1 MSSFLSG
8 YLRQIG
14 RSLLIAAALGVPSL
28 LFMGEVGQML
38 AFLAGSFTAALYF
51 WQLAQRLL
59 RASRASRGSVAAGRR
74 QVQIGLVLMLTL
86 IFAVLWAA
94 STVGVQHFYAAVGG
108 FLLVHFVMMA
118 HLILREMRSDKQNGD
133 FPQGR

>member
-1 MSSFLSG
+1 MSSRFS
-8 YLRQIG
+8 YAREQSEEEYEQFFIG
-14 RSLLIAAALGVPSL
+14 VSQAD
-28 LFMGEVGQML
+28 
-38 AFLAGSFTAALYF
+38 
-51 WQLAQRLL
+51 
-59 RASRASRGSVAAGRR
+59 R
-74 QVQIGLVLMLTL
+74 QVAPYCSSAWCAVSSLYGRGGADAGLLTL

>member
-59 RASRASRGSVAAGRR
+59 RASRGSVAAGRR

-94 STVGVQHFYAAVGG
+94 STVGVQHFYAAIGG

>member
-1 MSSFLSG
+1 
-8 YLRQIG
+8 
-14 RSLLIAAALGVPSL
+14 
-28 LFMGEVGQML
+28 ML

-59 RASRASRGSVAAGRR
+59 RASRGSVAAGRR

>member
-1 MSSFLSG
+1 MSRFLSG

-59 RASRASRGSVAAGRR
+59 RASRGSVAAGQR

>member
-28 LFMGEVGQML
+28 LFMGEEGQML

-59 RASRASRGSVAAGRR
+59 RASRGSVAAGRR

-86 IFAVLWAA
+86 IFAVLWAT

>member
-28 LFMGEVGQML
+28 LFMGEVGKML

-59 RASRASRGSVAAGRR
+59 RASRGSVAAGRR

>member
-14 RSLLIAAALGVPSL
+14 RSLLIAAARGVPSL

-59 RASRASRGSVAAGRR
+59 RASRGSVAAGRR

>member
-59 RASRASRGSVAAGRR
+59 RASRGSVAAGRR

-94 STVGVQHFYAAVGG
+94 STVGVQYFYAAVGG

-118 HLILREMRSDKQNGD
+118 HLILREMRSGKQNGD

>member
-59 RASRASRGSVAAGRR
+59 RASRGSVAAGRR

>member
-14 RSLLIAAALGVPSL
+14 RSLLIAAAL

-59 RASRASRGSVAAGRR
+59 RASRGSVAAGRR

>member
-1 MSSFLSG
+1 MSRFLSG

-59 RASRASRGSVAAGRR
+59 RASRGSVAAGRR

>member
-59 RASRASRGSVAAGRR
+59 RASRGSVAAGRR

-118 HLILREMRSDKQNGD
+118 HLILREMRSGKQNGD

>member
-28 LFMGEVGQML
+28 LFMGEVGRML

-59 RASRASRGSVAAGRR
+59 RASRGSVAAGRR
-74 QVQIGLVLMLTL
+74 QVQIGLVLMLVL

>member
-59 RASRASRGSVAAGRR
+59 RASRGSVAAGQR